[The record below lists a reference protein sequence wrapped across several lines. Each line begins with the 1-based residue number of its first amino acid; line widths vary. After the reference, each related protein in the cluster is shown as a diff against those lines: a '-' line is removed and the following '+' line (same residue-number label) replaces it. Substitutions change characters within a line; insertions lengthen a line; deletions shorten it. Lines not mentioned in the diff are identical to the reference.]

1 MKKEKQLDYQLHC
14 KATAALEAEILNELG
29 NNDKSLASILS
40 KKEEENETK
49 DSTETNNR
57 EMLT

>member
-1 MKKEKQLDYQLHC
+1 MKKEKQLDCQLHC